1 MSLIS
6 LRWRQKSFSL
16 PTALIKFA
24 NFILYRVPHI
34 IYLEIFEKN
43 RFPPCQCIFKVHIFC
58 DSVVQSSKCFLC
70 NIEKRKSMYFVAEFL
85 GNLFLMFTS
94 ATLLSY
100 IHRWSSYNYV
110 FHQTVI
116 MNGFVEKNGT
126 SNNLQMRR
134 NLSFDILTI
143 QWQYKKA
150 MHSASLAA

>member
-1 MSLIS
+1 
-6 LRWRQKSFSL
+6 
-16 PTALIKFA
+16 
-24 NFILYRVPHI
+24 
-34 IYLEIFEKN
+34 
-43 RFPPCQCIFKVHIFC
+43 
-58 DSVVQSSKCFLC
+58 
-70 NIEKRKSMYFVAEFL
+70 MYFVAEFL